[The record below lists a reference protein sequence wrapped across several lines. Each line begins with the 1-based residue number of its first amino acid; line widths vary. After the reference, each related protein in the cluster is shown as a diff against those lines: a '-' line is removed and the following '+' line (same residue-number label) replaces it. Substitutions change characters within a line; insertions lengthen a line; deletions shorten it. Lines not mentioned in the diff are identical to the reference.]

1 MPSHTYCACR
11 KRVKKTMNR
20 RDFLKFASIAAGV
33 LAAPQGARAAIDA
46 PGLKEGEVF
55 SRDKLLDY
63 ARNLAKAPY
72 QAPDATLPSSL
83 QNLDYEQYVSI
94 RFRPD
99 RGIWSQDRRGFVIEP
114 LHRGFIYAAPVDLF
128 TVEDGRVLIVPY
140 EPAMFDFG
148 KITPPPP
155 DSKLGFSGFRLKAPI
170 DMPSRLDDFAIFQGA
185 SYFRAI
191 AKNQVYGAAA
201 RGLAI
206 NTGESSGEEFPFF
219 RAFWIERPPQ
229 NAENLVVHAL
239 LDSEAATGAFH
250 LTLHPGEITTI
261 DVETTIFPR
270 AKIEHVGIA
279 PLNSMFLFGSNDR
292 KGADDVR
299 VAVHASSGLQMLS
312 GGGEWIW
319 RPLQNPETLQISA
332 FVDKTPRGFGL
343 LQRGRDPADYEDS
356 RHHFEM
362 QPSVWITP
370 KGDWGEGSIQLVEI
384 PTDQEIHD
392 NIITYWRPKDA
403 LEAGKDYSFAYRTNW
418 CQIPPDRP
426 PMTLVRATRIGALGS
441 KRRLFVIDFQGDL
454 FANADNLNGVTPEVT
469 VNPGKLSDVSLTL
482 ETERRIGRLSFG
494 LDPSS
499 ETYSEMRAVLVKD
512 GKPVSETWLYRWTP

>member
-1 MPSHTYCACR
+1 
-11 KRVKKTMNR
+11 
-20 RDFLKFASIAAGV
+20 
-33 LAAPQGARAAIDA
+33 
-46 PGLKEGEVF
+46 
-55 SRDKLLDY
+55 
-63 ARNLAKAPY
+63 
-72 QAPDATLPSSL
+72 
-83 QNLDYEQYVSI
+83 
-94 RFRPD
+94 
-99 RGIWSQDRRGFVIEP
+99 
-114 LHRGFIYAAPVDLF
+114 
-128 TVEDGRVLIVPY
+128 
-140 EPAMFDFG
+140 
-148 KITPPPP
+148 
-155 DSKLGFSGFRLKAPI
+155 
-170 DMPSRLDDFAIFQGA
+170 
-185 SYFRAI
+185 
-191 AKNQVYGAAA
+191 
-201 RGLAI
+201 
-206 NTGESSGEEFPFF
+206 
-219 RAFWIERPPQ
+219 
-229 NAENLVVHAL
+229 
-239 LDSEAATGAFH
+239 
-250 LTLHPGEITTI
+250 
-261 DVETTIFPR
+261 
-270 AKIEHVGIA
+270 
-279 PLNSMFLFGSNDR
+279 
-292 KGADDVR
+292 
-299 VAVHASSGLQMLS
+299 MLS

-343 LQRGRDPADYEDS
+343 LQRGRDPADSADS